1 MTVERVKEILRD
13 RIDFLQCM
21 VDAGTDFQDG
31 YEHEL
36 FAVKT
41 VLYQIEHEERE
52 EKEEQQDK

>member
-36 FAVKT
+36 LSVKM
-41 VLYQIEHEERE
+41 VLSQIERE
-52 EKEEQQDK
+52 EKEERSNNI

>member
-13 RIDFLQCM
+13 RIDFLQLM
-21 VDAGTDFQDG
+21 VDAGIDFQDG

-52 EKEEQQDK
+52 EEEKK

>member
-1 MTVERVKEILRD
+1 MTIERVKEILRD

-36 FAVKT
+36 LSVKM
-41 VLYQIEHEERE
+41 VLSQIERE
-52 EKEEQQDK
+52 EKEERKEE